1 MSKARGLLKGRAFRV
16 ATALTIQVAGAG
28 LAFLFSMVLAK
39 LIGVAE
45 LGLYFLAVTVVDIG
59 ATVSRLGLE
68 TTGLRLASIA
78 RSKGDWGSVGALY
91 RKCMGLTLL
100 VGIAMAFP
108 IWLVVSHSSL
118 GGDRSSQLRADL
130 PILVFAVAP
139 AALLIV
145 QAEFL
150 KSIEAS
156 GIGTLSYALMPPL
169 LLLTGTGSLWLAGNL
184 TLHAI
189 FVLYVVGLV
198 GSLAVAVVIWS
209 RRAPAVWRRRGN
221 IKTGPLLQNSF
232 PVFLVT
238 MMTLVMGWTDILV
251 LGAWSDPEQV
261 GVYGIA
267 MRIALLTTFVLSAV
281 NIVVAPQF
289 AALHAAG
296 DSAGLK
302 RLAQR
307 SAFWTRAIAV
317 PILLV
322 LLTAPDLILQ
332 LFGPKFKE
340 GAWALRIL
348 AVGQF
353 VSLATG
359 PVGIILLMTGNEK
372 IMRNIIAVSA
382 ALNLAGNLVL
392 VPPYGAIGAAASTA
406 MALAFMKIVSW
417 AVVRNKLN
425 VNTLAIPPWKGSAS
439 SADVDCTRAG

>member
-16 ATALTIQVAGAG
+16 ATALAIQVAGAA
-28 LAFLFSMVLAK
+28 LAFFFSMVLAR

-45 LGLYFLAVTVVDIG
+45 LGLYFLAVTIVDVG

-68 TTGLRLASIA
+68 TAGLRLASVA
-78 RSKGDWGSVGALY
+78 RSKGDWGSLDALY
-91 RKCMGLTLL
+91 RKCMGLTMLG
-100 VGIAMAFP
+100 GIAIAFP
-108 IWLVVSHSSL
+108 MWLVISHSSL
-118 GGDRSSQLRADL
+118 GGDRSSQLRAEL
-130 PILVFAVAP
+130 PILIFAVAP

-156 GIGTLSYALMPPL
+156 GSATLSYAVMPPMFL
-169 LLLTGTGSLWLAGNL
+169 LAGTGLLWLAGNL

-189 FVLYVVGLV
+189 FVLYVVGLM
-198 GSLAVAVVIWS
+198 GSLAVAVVIWN
-209 RRAPAVWRRRGN
+209 RRLPAVWRKRGN
-221 IKTGPLLQNSF
+221 VKTRRLLQNSF

-261 GVYGIA
+261 GIYGIA

-296 DSAGLK
+296 DPAGLK
-302 RLAQR
+302 RVAQQ

-317 PILLV
+317 PPLLV
-322 LLTAPDLILQ
+322 LLIVPDLILQ
-332 LFGPKFKE
+332 LFGPKFEE

-353 VSLATG
+353 VNLATG
-359 PVGIILLMTGNEK
+359 PVGIILLMTGHEK
-372 IMRNIIAVSA
+372 IMRNTIAVSA
-382 ALNLAGNLVL
+382 ALNLIGNLVL
-392 VPPYGAIGAAASTA
+392 VPAYGAIGAAASTA
-406 MALAFMKIVSW
+406 MALAFMNIVSW

-425 VNTLAIPPWKGSAS
+425 VNTLAIPPWKRSAP
-439 SADVDCTRAG
+439 SAEVDCTRSG